1 MLEAD
6 ISLDVCE
13 KSTFG
18 LLDLFPI
25 SDLSPQSFTP
35 SPCLST
41 LGTDH
46 NLVRRAKTKPYA
58 LVFNSLLTR
67 TVAGECVIP
76 FLYAAIRAVRSAL
89 GYEVH
94 CFETDSVYCH
104 RGYLFVKKAMP
115 KKLTPLDSKFDLTR
129 LT

>member
-1 MLEAD
+1 MLETN
-6 ISLDVCE
+6 ISFDVVE
-13 KSTFG
+13 KSMLG
-18 LLDLFPI
+18 VLDSFPI
-25 SDLSPQSFTP
+25 CQFFPQSFSP
-35 SPCLST
+35 SPCLIAF
-41 LGTDH
+41 GTD
-46 NLVRRAKTKPYA
+46 NDLVFGAKTKSHA
-58 LVFNSLLTR
+58 LMFLAIWAW

-76 FLYAAIRAVRSAL
+76 FLYAAVGTVGPAL

-94 CFETDSVYCH
+94 CLETDSVYCH

>member
-1 MLEAD
+1 MLETNV
-6 ISLDVCE
+6 SLYVVE
-13 KSTFG
+13 KSTLG
-18 LLDLFPI
+18 VLYSIPI
-25 SDLSPQSFTP
+25 HQFFPQSLTP
-35 SPCLST
+35 SPCLIA
-41 LGTDH
+41 LGTYY
-46 NLVRRAKTKPYA
+46 NLVRGTKTKSHA
-58 LVFNSLLTR
+58 LMFLAIWAW

-76 FLYAAIRAVRSAL
+76 FLYAAVGSVGSVL
-89 GYEVH
+89 GNEVH